1 LDFWATWCGPCR
13 AAMPGVQALHEKYK
27 DKGVSVFG
35 LNCWESGDAPGYMK
49 EQKYTYGLLLNADEV
64 AGKYGVSGIPTIYV
78 IGRDGKVVYQSVGFE
93 GEEALEAAVKKALGP

>member
-1 LDFWATWCGPCR
+1 
-13 AAMPGVQALHEKYK
+13 
-27 DKGVSVFG
+27 
-35 LNCWESGDAPGYMK
+35 MK

-93 GEEALEAAVKKALGP
+93 GEEALEAAVKKALGL